1 MIINND
7 ALLMAQKFRAAEEKV
22 SEERGGFYLFGLFE
36 RQQTPGRWDLVA
48 AAPWLKTDRDGT
60 LELIVLLRD
69 KMKTE
74 DWDMIASVFPIE
86 PSAEYVEVITNVYTL
101 DHQVEEVF
109 DPSGGV
115 YSGIYIGHA
124 FLITSNASP
133 SPVSAARE
141 LAAA

>member
-1 MIINND
+1 MIMNN
-7 ALLMAQKFRAAEEKV
+7 ALLMAQKFRAAEEQV
-22 SEERGGFYLFGLFE
+22 SEERGGFCLFGLFE

-69 KMKTE
+69 KMETQ

-86 PSAEYVEVITNVYTL
+86 PSAEYVNVITSIYSL
-101 DHQVEEVF
+101 DHGLKEVS
-109 DPSGGV
+109 DPDYKGPHNV
-115 YSGIYIGHA
+115 YIGHA

-133 SPVSAARE
+133 APASAAKE